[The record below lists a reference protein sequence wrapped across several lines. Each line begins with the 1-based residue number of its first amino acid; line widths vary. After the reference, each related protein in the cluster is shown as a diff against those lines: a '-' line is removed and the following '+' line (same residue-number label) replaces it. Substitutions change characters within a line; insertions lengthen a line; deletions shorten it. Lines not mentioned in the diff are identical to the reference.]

1 MCKQGL
7 SAEKPDTKAFQQKA
21 EFIRASTGSADQCPE
36 AEPGV
41 QWSAVERRLTYPTC
55 FPATSKFLCPSY
67 QVYYNFRQTTIG
79 VPALKDIEICMLVQ
93 MLAVLQVSFP
103 LIWEGTALSN
113 YISTGLEIEI
123 KLKYNCI
130 IRKEHYF
137 LITFWMTIFNK
148 EDNFK

>member
-1 MCKQGL
+1 M
-7 SAEKPDTKAFQQKA
+7 
-21 EFIRASTGSADQCPE
+21 
-36 AEPGV
+36 
-41 QWSAVERRLTYPTC
+41 
-55 FPATSKFLCPSY
+55 
-67 QVYYNFRQTTIG
+67 
-79 VPALKDIEICMLVQ
+79 PALKDIEICMLVQ